1 LSKKKLAVFVSG
13 SGTNLENLSN
23 KIREGKLNGCEIALV
38 VSDNEKA
45 VALERAKKSGLKSVV
60 VRRRD
65 SADTLSFEAKIMEA
79 LEREKVDFLV
89 LAGFMR
95 VLSPEFVRRYRWR
108 IVNIHPALL
117 PEFPGAHA
125 ISDAWEAGVRATGV
139 TVHFVDEGVDTGPAI
154 LQRKISRTAD
164 DTLESLEEKIHALE
178 YELYPQ
184 AVQLL
189 VDGKLTVE
197 SGRVVIHKK

>member
-1 LSKKKLAVFVSG
+1 
-13 SGTNLENLSN
+13 
-23 KIREGKLNGCEIALV
+23 
-38 VSDNEKA
+38 
-45 VALERAKKSGLKSVV
+45 
-60 VRRRD
+60 
-65 SADTLSFEAKIMEA
+65 MEA